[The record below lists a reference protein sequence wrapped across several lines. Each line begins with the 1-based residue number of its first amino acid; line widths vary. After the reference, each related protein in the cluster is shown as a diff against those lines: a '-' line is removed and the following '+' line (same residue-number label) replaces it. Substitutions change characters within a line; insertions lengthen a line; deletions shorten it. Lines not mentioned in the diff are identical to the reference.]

1 MGFKTLLIAVNNNQQ
16 SIVSDIYRVACAAGF
31 SGDRLGVAKPL
42 VNALIQHG
50 GPACLIFESL
60 AERTL
65 ALAQLERRQND
76 QLGYEPLLEEMLE
89 PILSDCVQASIPIV
103 GNFGAANPFAAA
115 AVIARLAKGKNLPEL
130 KIAVVMG
137 DDISGSSYRKM
148 IESYLA
154 ESDQQ
159 LLAHSQLVSANV
171 YLGAKEISDA
181 LTAGAQVVVTG
192 RVADPALTVGPLMA
206 YFKKSWEDW
215 DFLASATMAG
225 HLLECGAQVTGGYFA
240 DPGYKDVPN
249 LSNVGFPIVEFD
261 SQGNICVTKPEGT
274 GGVVNRLTVTEQL
287 LYELHDPASYLT
299 PDVVADI
306 TQATICD
313 LGNNRVQLKGVIGHP
328 KPDSLKANI
337 CIDGGWLAEAEISYA
352 GHHAIERAQ
361 LAAQI
366 IRDRIG
372 SDLSL
377 RIDFIGSSS
386 VFMSDSGEGPAINPS
401 TSFEDIRLRVAA
413 AHQDRQLAMR
423 VCREV
428 TALYTCGPAG
438 GGGVR
443 TSLKPRLNTLVALIP
458 RAQIKPS
465 YVFYKEGCSK

>member
-1 MGFKTLLIAVNNNQQ
+1 
-16 SIVSDIYRVACAAGF
+16 VSDIYRVACAAGF
-31 SGDRLGVAKPL
+31 SGDRLGVAEPL

-50 GPACLIFESL
+50 GPGCLIFESL

-65 ALAQLERRQND
+65 ALAQIERRQND

-89 PILSDCVQASIPIV
+89 PILSDCVQAGIPIV

-130 KIAVVMG
+130 RIAVVMG
-137 DDISGSSYRKM
+137 DDISGSSYRKI
-148 IESYLA
+148 IEAHLA
-154 ESDQQ
+154 KPDQE

-171 YLGAKEISDA
+171 YLGAKEIADA

-206 YFKKSWEDW
+206 HFKKSWEDW

-352 GHHAIERAQ
+352 GHHALERAQ

-372 SDLSL
+372 SDLFL
-377 RIDFIGSSS
+377 RMDFIGSSS

>member
-1 MGFKTLLIAVNNNQQ
+1 M
-16 SIVSDIYRVACAAGF
+16 SDIYRVACAAGF

-42 VNALIQHG
+42 VNTLLKHG

-65 ALAQLERRQND
+65 ALAQLERLQNN
-76 QLGYEPLLEEMLE
+76 QLGYEPLLKEMVE
-89 PILSDCVQASIPIV
+89 PILSDCVQAGIPIV

-115 AVIARLAKGKNLPEL
+115 AVIARLAKEKNLPEL
-130 KIAVVMG
+130 KIAVVIG
-137 DDISGSSYRKM
+137 DDISGSRYRQM
-148 IESYLA
+148 IDAHLSKL
-154 ESDQQ
+154 DQE

-171 YLGAKEISDA
+171 YLGAKEIADA
-181 LTAGAQVVVTG
+181 LLDGAQVVVTG
-192 RVADPALTVGPLMA
+192 RVVDPALTVGPLMA
-206 YFKKSWEDW
+206 HFKKNWDDW

-261 SQGNICVTKPEGT
+261 SQGKICVTKPDGT
-274 GGVVNRLTVTEQL
+274 GGVVNHLTVTEQL

-306 TQATICD
+306 TRAEICD
-313 LGNNRVQLKGVIGHP
+313 LGNNRVEVTGVKGHT

-352 GHHAIERAQ
+352 GHHALERAQ

-372 SDLSL
+372 KDLTL

-386 VFMSDSGEGPAINPS
+386 VFMSDSGEGPAINS
-401 TSFEDIRLRVAA
+401 SKSFVDIRLRVAT
-413 AHQDRQLAMR
+413 AHEDRHKAIR

-443 TSLKPRLNTLVALIP
+443 TNLKPRLNTLVALIP
-458 RAQIKPS
+458 RAEIKPS
-465 YVFYKEGCSK
+465 YVFYKEEQSI

>member
-1 MGFKTLLIAVNNNQQ
+1 
-16 SIVSDIYRVACAAGF
+16 VSDIYRVACAAGF

-42 VNALIQHG
+42 VNALIKHG
-50 GPACLIFESL
+50 GPGCLIFESL

-76 QLGYEPLLEEMLE
+76 QLGYEPLLKEMLE
-89 PILSDCVQASIPIV
+89 PILSACVQAGIPIV

-115 AVIARLAKGKNLPEL
+115 AVITRLAKEKNLPEL

-137 DDISGSSYRKM
+137 DDISGPSYRKI
-148 IESYLA
+148 IEAHLA
-154 ESDQQ
+154 KPDQVS
-159 LLAHSQLVSANV
+159 LAHSQLVSANV
-171 YLGAKEISDA
+171 YLGAKEIADA

-206 YFKKSWEDW
+206 HFKKSWQDW

-249 LSNVGFPIVEFD
+249 LSNIGFPIVEFD
-261 SQGNICVTKPEGT
+261 AQGNICVTKPEGT

-287 LYELHDPASYLT
+287 LYELHDPAAYLT

-306 TQATICD
+306 TQATISD
-313 LGNNRVQLKGVIGHP
+313 LVNNRVKLKDVKGHP
-328 KPDSLKANI
+328 KPNSLKANI

-352 GHHAIERAQ
+352 GHHALERAQ

-372 SDLSL
+372 KDLAL
-377 RIDFIGSSS
+377 RVDLIGSSS
-386 VFMSDSGEGPAINPS
+386 VFVSDSGEGPAIIPS
-401 TSFEDIRLRVAA
+401 KSFEDIRLRVAA
-413 AHQDRQLAMR
+413 AHQDRGLAMR

-458 RAQIKPS
+458 RAEIKPS
-465 YVFYKEGCSK
+465 YVFYKEEHSK

>member
-1 MGFKTLLIAVNNNQQ
+1 
-16 SIVSDIYRVACAAGF
+16 VSDIYRVACAAGF

-42 VNALIQHG
+42 VNELIRHE

-76 QLGYEPLLEEMLE
+76 HLGYEPLLEEMIA
-89 PILSDCVQASIPIV
+89 PILFECVQAGIPIV

-115 AVIARLAKGKNLPEL
+115 AVIARLAKEKDLPEL
-130 KIAVVMG
+130 KIAVVTG

-148 IESYLA
+148 IEVHLTK
-154 ESDQQ
+154 SDQE

-171 YLGAKEISDA
+171 YLGAKEIADA

-206 YFKKSWEDW
+206 HFKKSWEDW

-306 TQATICD
+306 TRAAICD
-313 LGNNRVQLKGVIGHP
+313 LGNNRVELKGVKGHP

-352 GHHAIERAQ
+352 GHHALERAQ

-372 SDLSL
+372 RDLFL

-386 VFMSDSGEGPAINPS
+386 VFMSDLGEGPAINPS
-401 TSFEDIRLRVAA
+401 NSFEDIRLRVAA
-413 AHQDRQLAMR
+413 AHQDRQLAIQ

-458 RAQIKPS
+458 RAEIKPS
-465 YVFYKEGCSK
+465 YVFYKEEHSK

>member
-1 MGFKTLLIAVNNNQQ
+1 
-16 SIVSDIYRVACAAGF
+16 VSDIYRVACAAGF

-42 VNALIQHG
+42 VNALIQYG

-76 QLGYEPLLEEMLE
+76 QLGYEPLLKEMLE
-89 PILSDCVQASIPIV
+89 PVLCDCVQVDIPIV

-115 AVIARLAKGKNLPEL
+115 AVIARLAKEKNLPEL
-130 KIAVVMG
+130 KIAVVTG
-137 DDISGSSYRKM
+137 DDISGAVHRNT
-148 IESYLA
+148 IEKHLA
-154 ESDQQ
+154 RSDQE
-159 LLAHSQLVSANV
+159 LLAHRQLISANV
-171 YLGAKEISDA
+171 YLGAKEIADA

-206 YFKKSWEDW
+206 HFKKSWGDW

-249 LSNVGFPIVEFD
+249 LGNVGFPIVEFD

-299 PDVVADI
+299 PDVIADI
-306 TQATICD
+306 TQATIRD
-313 LGNNRVQLKGVIGHP
+313 LGNNRVELTGIKGHP

-337 CIDGGWLAEAEISYA
+337 GIDGGWLAEAEISYA
-352 GHHAIERAQ
+352 GHHALERAQ

-372 SDLSL
+372 RDLSL
-377 RIDFIGSSS
+377 RVDFIGSSS
-386 VFMSDSGEGPAINPS
+386 VFMSDSGEGPVANPS
-401 TSFEDIRLRVAA
+401 KSFEDIRLRVAA
-413 AHQDRQLAMR
+413 AHQDQQLAMR

-443 TSLKPRLNTLVALIP
+443 TCLKPRLNTLVALIP
-458 RAQIKPS
+458 RAEIKPS
-465 YVFYKEGCSK
+465 YAFYKEEHSK